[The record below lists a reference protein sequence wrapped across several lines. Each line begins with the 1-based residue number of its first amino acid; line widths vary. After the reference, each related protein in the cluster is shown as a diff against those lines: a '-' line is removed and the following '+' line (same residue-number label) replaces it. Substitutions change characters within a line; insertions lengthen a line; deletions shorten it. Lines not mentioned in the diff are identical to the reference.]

1 MCRKAEPRHGPTGK
15 RGARNRPPDATA
27 AENEESMARTKMN
40 QRSANRVAV
49 QMGAT
54 GGRTPPSKV
63 TVMLLTTSIIS
74 AVWAAAMLTPFGRVA
89 YVYFFAYSEY
99 YMGVISLVALSITI
113 MVGLVAT
120 DRLVL
125 SIRQRVLLQSAH
137 RTTGVIA
144 VAALGVHLWTKIMEG
159 HIRLIDTVVPFMSDG
174 YNRIY
179 VGLGT
184 ISGLLMV
191 TVMWT
196 GLARAWFVGRG
207 RPWMWRSVHAIS
219 YLMWPV
225 ALMHGLSAGRPAA
238 TWVIVSYVLCVLAV
252 LIGLAVRLSVSLN
265 RRKDFSSSATGS
277 IKPVGSLVPTT
288 TPPARRPARRADA
301 EDTGARML
309 SGRGA
314 PADVLEQWVS
324 DAPVSPA
331 VSARPVGPPPIS
343 SPPYERPYEKP
354 YERPSEKSYAT
365 PYERT
370 RQRPGRTTEDER
382 PYDEEPYRRGA
393 RSRRRADQSRYDEP
407 RYAATRYDEPRYD
420 VPRYHGP
427 RIDEPER
434 PEPRRALETGRRR
447 AEYEPEQVSVP
458 RPRRYAED
466 EPPRGRRHADEPPRG
481 RHAEERHAQDEPRYE
496 PAPRPRRRPD
506 DEPRYEPAPP
516 PRRRS
521 ADRGYDDAPR
531 RAASGRHSR
540 SEFVDLS
547 DPDDPNYVPPDE
559 TPTLV
564 DIAARR
570 ARRAAQ
576 QRDGVRSGG
585 RSARRGRTRN
595 DDGVA
600 DVQYWRQLRGEAQ

>member
-1 MCRKAEPRHGPTGK
+1 
-15 RGARNRPPDATA
+15 
-27 AENEESMARTKMN
+27 MARTKMN

-49 QMGAT
+49 PMGAT

-99 YMGVISLVALSITI
+99 YMGVICLVSLSITI

-144 VAALGVHLWTKIMEG
+144 VAALGVHLWTKVMEG
-159 HIRLIDTVVPFMSDG
+159 HIRLIDTVVPFMANG

-191 TVMWT
+191 TVLWT

-207 RPWMWRSVHAIS
+207 RPWMWRSIHAIS
-219 YLMWPV
+219 YLMWPI

-238 TWVIVSYVLCVLAV
+238 TWVTVSYVLCVLAV

-265 RRKDFSSSATGS
+265 RRKDFASSATGS
-277 IKPVGSLVPTT
+277 LKPVDSIVPTA
-288 TPPARRPARRADA
+288 TPPARRPVRRAGA
-301 EDTGARML
+301 EETGVRMVA
-309 SGRGA
+309 GRGA
-314 PADVLEQWVS
+314 PAAVLEQWVA

-331 VSARPVGPPPIS
+331 VSARPAAMDPPR
-343 SPPYERPYEKP
+343 YE
-354 YERPSEKSYAT
+354 T
-365 PYERT
+365 PYEERPRRT
-370 RQRPGRTTEDER
+370 RDER
-382 PYDEEPYRRGA
+382 PYDEELYRRGA
-393 RSRRRADQSRYDEP
+393 RSRRSAGDDVPPAPRVRRDERPYDEGRYDEP
-407 RYAATRYDEPRYD
+407 RYES
-420 VPRYHGP
+420 
-427 RIDEPER
+427 
-434 PEPRRALETGRRR
+434 RRALETGRRR
-447 AEYEPEQVSVP
+447 AEYEPEPAAGS

-466 EPPRGRRHADEPPRG
+466 EPPRGRRYAAAEEESPRPRRYAEEDSPRARRYAAEEVPPRGRRSAADDESPRGRRSAAEPPRG
-481 RHAEERHAQDEPRYE
+481 RHAEE
-496 PAPRPRRRPD
+496 
-506 DEPRYEPAPP
+506 PRYEPAPP
-516 PRRRS
+516 
-521 ADRGYDDAPR
+521 
-531 RAASGRHSR
+531 RARHSR
-540 SEFVDLS
+540 TEFVDLS
-547 DPDDPNYVPPDE
+547 DPNDPNYMPPDE

-570 ARRAAQ
+570 ARRATE

-585 RSARRGRTRN
+585 RNARRARSRG
-595 DDGVA
+595 DDDVA